1 MEDFESV
8 VEEYDNK
15 YEEADKEMPSN
26 GEPFS
31 VEEEIIITKVS

>member
-15 YEEADKEMPSN
+15 YEEVDKETPSN
-26 GEPFS
+26 GEPFPI
-31 VEEEIIITKVS
+31 EEEIIITKIS